1 MPVQRMRE
9 AFRSVEIRQWEFPGL
24 CLSPLDNAFTHV
36 CDNCEITSKT
46 RGKNEEQLKRVI
58 FPVNFLVQLSCKRRG
73 KRSRSIEMLRAP
85 NSTLTD

>member
-24 CLSPLDNAFTHV
+24 CLSLLDNAFTHV

-46 RGKNEEQLKRVI
+46 RGKTEEQASNV
-58 FPVNFLVQLSCKRRG
+58 
-73 KRSRSIEMLRAP
+73 SISNECILCA
-85 NSTLTD
+85 